1 MYKYNAAFT
10 KCIAKVD
17 GAAIDDVE
25 DLGLVIL
32 MKNLLEDNLNYSVTT
47 CSLWFYF
54 KDKATNFNTY
64 IEHADDF
71 KYFKYKAKLL
81 GDTKVDGAN

>member
-1 MYKYNAAFT
+1 MQHLLSALQK
-10 KCIAKVD
+10 ID

-32 MKNLLEDNLNYSVTT
+32 MKNLPEDILNYFVTT
-47 CSLWFYF
+47 GSLWFYF
-54 KDKATNFNTY
+54 KDEATNFNTN
-64 IEHADDF
+64 IKHPDDF

-81 GDTKVDGAN
+81 GDT